1 MLSLLRSDIENP
13 SYKRGLRLT
22 SAMLISYGLAFQF
35 HSLEE
40 LAPDILLYC
49 KYICLAL
56 AIFISFRAMA
66 ERRHLREI
74 DDVYVSMIDE
84 SVISARWLIGAISA
98 VILFALILYFL
109 SFKVSQAP
117 FTLIVSFTAP
127 LGLFILGIGYA
138 FAAKKWTDDPR

>member
-35 HSLEE
+35 HSVEDF
-40 LAPDILLYC
+40 APDIFLYC
-49 KYICLAL
+49 KYVCLVL

-74 DDVYVSMIDE
+74 DDAYVSMVDA
-84 SVISARWLIGAISA
+84 SVISAKWLIGAISA
-98 VILFALILYFL
+98 VILFTLILYFL
-109 SFKVSQAP
+109 SFKALSAP
-117 FTLIVSFTAP
+117 VTLIVSFTAP